1 MSPGKDFIMRGHTT
15 DVESVDERLQAMEQ
29 AVARSAEAAADPKE
43 PVNFAGD
50 KVGAGRYI
58 LGFLL
63 AGPLGLLAN
72 YWARYYG
79 WRGTWIS
86 LGIMIA
92 GIAFLAATGA
102 FDTVGQT
109 CYQYPDGSIRCQ

>member
-1 MSPGKDFIMRGHTT
+1 MFD
-15 DVESVDERLQAMEQ
+15 ESTSTFDERLDAIEEE
-29 AVARSAEAAADPKE
+29 VRRRAEVPADPKE
-43 PVNFAGD
+43 PADFEGD

-63 AGPLGLLAN
+63 AGPLGLWAN

-86 LGIMIA
+86 IGIMIA
-92 GIAFLAATGA
+92 GIVLMAATGA
-102 FDTVGQT
+102 FDNVGQT
-109 CYQYPDGSIRCQ
+109 CYEYPDGSVRCQ